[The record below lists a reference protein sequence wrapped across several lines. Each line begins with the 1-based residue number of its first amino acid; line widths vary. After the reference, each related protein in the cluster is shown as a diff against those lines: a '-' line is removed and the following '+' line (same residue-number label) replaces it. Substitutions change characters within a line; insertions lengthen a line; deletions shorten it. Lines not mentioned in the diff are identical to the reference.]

1 MGRGKRRAGPDN
13 VRLRAENQL
22 LEGRLAWYQDRLR
35 VINGSHRTLRRRAE
49 IAEARL
55 AAADQLIRRQTAQL
69 MERDSL
75 IDELQRQLKADTV
88 RTQPIPVVTAAE
100 LAAA

>member
-13 VRLRAENQL
+13 IRLRAENEL
-22 LEGRLAWYQDRLR
+22 LEGRLAWYRHRLR
-35 VINGSHRTLRRRAE
+35 VINGLHRTLRRRAE

-55 AAADQLIRRQTAQL
+55 IAADQLIQRQTRQL
-69 MERDSL
+69 MDRDAW

-88 RTQPIPVVTAAE
+88 RTQPIPVITAAD